1 MSEGQKNA
9 AKRLIK
15 WRDSARRQ
23 LSSASCSDDLADALQ
38 FVLRNVAKTFKA
50 ALLSTDDDR
59 REQLSR
65 DLSTV
70 LCQVSAHLYLRSR
83 DLLVAD
89 CDDGSDRSSSSRFD
103 YWDHQC
109 ALLSYLLDLSLVRD
123 EPAAIGKICFV
134 LSKSKHRVW
143 DVLVQ
148 TWAICCSSAPVR
160 LELQPRLLDVFRWFA
175 AYCPRTCASAVLYF
189 KFVVCAACLARRLPQ
204 RGWETVKPVALSIEP
219 AEFDFE
225 EWFAAQPALAALLP
239 RSEVPRSR
247 RKVIARLCKSAS
259 DPAELLEACRTL
271 SESGGGS
278 AGVRTTCDAAADVD
292 MFVIADEE
300 TQAQE
305 EDTKT
310 PEIED
315 EQLQA
320 IIDSTLSRLQST
332 IATPRASDAE
342 PNSEAVSDAS
352 NSPLNTK
359 AFLDRLLRSS
369 VADTDARGALKNAE
383 ASVKKLDHKQQESVE
398 EVDDSK
404 AVDLVPTPVKGDKHT
419 SMAQVAT
426 SKEEGAVANCADSTP
441 AASPPRKKFRRRR
454 RAHTRKIHSSGKQ
467 HAVVEFNAKLPTSKA
482 AEVSFTFAASMEDE
496 VQHETPLSQKSSL
509 QEHLQK
515 LPSVSAVQD
524 SDATTM
530 PIGDQCLV
538 KGTDQ
543 GSVIHLEEDSS
554 EHHDYKIG
562 NEMSLS
568 MGREESRDFLNLQAE
583 PVAKALKET
592 SLRNHRTGKAVLSDK
607 GEGLGASSC
616 SEVDSTANSGLLPG
630 HQARKAT
637 KPRRHRIIKASS
649 EESGSRQELS
659 SVSAAQ
665 HLGAVMNFNVGQCP
679 GKRTEKDSIG
689 DLEEKTL
696 RHHDAKIDNQKSLMK
711 GRQGHGRHFED
722 ATETIS
728 SSSDDGA
735 AEKNDGQLMRD
746 DISEALSS
754 LSDVEVAE
762 QNGRQSLHDDAET
775 QSSLDSESSQDVSS
789 SSSESEA
796 SGEHLCSQSASGSSV
811 KKRIAALSP
820 GKRPSETAST
830 HSGETCNV
838 QERQRKMLS
847 NFPEPE
853 YKKSAFKGNY
863 NVSASRYAKT
873 SGVHS
878 DLESM
883 SPAKLGKIQCHPA
896 TVLEARDVTSRTA
909 KKAYRSRIV
918 SSSESSDEECSI
930 ERPVL
935 QESVSSDEEHSVEHS
950 AQQGAES
957 SNEECSVEARDVTS
971 RTVKKAHRSR
981 IVSSSESPDEECS
994 IERPVL
1000 QESVSSDE
1008 ERSVEHSAQQG
1019 AESSIEECS
1028 VEARDVTPRAAK
1040 TANRSRIVSS
1050 SKSSDEDSSIQNPV
1064 LQESV
1069 SSDGE
1074 RSVEHS
1080 AQQRAGSSNEEC
1092 SVEARDVTPRTA
1104 KMAYRSRIVSSSKS
1118 SDEDSSIQHPV
1129 LQESVSSDEERS
1141 VKHSAQHGAESSNEE
1156 CSVEARDVTLRT
1168 AKKAHRSRIVSSSE
1182 SSDEKCS
1189 VEHPVLQEAVSSD
1202 EEHII
1207 EHSVQQGAKFSN
1219 EECCVEH
1226 SAQEAESS
1234 DEERNV
1240 EHSAQQEAKSS
1251 DKEHGVEYSPKQESY
1266 SSNEKCSVEHSVQQE
1281 AESSDDGCDDEH
1293 LSESEARQPGVFSE
1307 LANEIPCGQRS
1318 PGALSLQDMHISPSE
1333 SDEDGPL
1340 FPGLKGTHL
1349 ATESDADTVAIQSN
1363 DEGVAFGRQHAG
1375 SLSQATTVSASSQ
1388 RRSPSPFSK
1397 LRERV
1402 MSFQEDS
1409 DDETDTM
1416 AFGGKEASLVG
1427 KHCLFK
1433 VPLVK
1438 KVGTPTTQQ
1447 SVKLKPQDVRHNI
1460 DERRSS
1466 RKSQPAHRR
1475 ACSRSSVSLQRE
1487 QGAVPDKEQG
1497 SETDS
1502 YNAAVATNGTAS
1514 VSLNSDTMG
1523 SRHMSMEKSKVLS
1536 PGMKQAGIC
1545 QNSSGASLPK
1555 NKLLKPSKVA
1565 NTSDAESEQNGASE
1579 SDSDDDERDAN
1590 TALESGKC
1598 TTQGPSKTEELAKVE
1613 ASPSNRRKRAP
1624 CPNLLPLDPTRPKR
1638 ATLMLSSDHNFDA
1651 ASVNVVKESACSEQ
1665 SRQNEVNARQLQE
1678 AESEASAQRKSTR
1691 SCAKRLPFGQQKEQ
1705 VHHSDSRNTFKD
1717 LCDQPVPSSNLAK
1730 IPSKGKQKHGDPGD
1744 GNSSA
1749 LEKPHTP
1756 AKPSSSCATRGIEVS
1771 RRPDNLSDDG
1781 IKCDVSH
1788 ERTCPVSPMKKPTSS
1803 MTKQKSEIEAEATS
1817 RSRQLASGSLRIC
1830 SLSPIRGRT
1839 PSCEV
1844 QQTGQAEFGVLTR
1857 SARRQLS
1864 YANGKTSLSQKRI
1877 TMSAEGLGPDVKSNA
1892 MSCGKTAKSVLN
1904 EDVEPAP
1911 LQAKGRVLQDSTS
1924 DSHSVMRSDI
1934 SPAQTKDNAI
1944 SEKELE
1950 NGGKRVSSA
1959 SSRQNT
1965 LSPSPRPTKLPI
1977 VKLDRM
1983 QNNETGPLATVNG
1996 NNLPRTRSISAS
2008 LQGREADA
2016 SNTTFDGLITS
2027 KGRQV
2032 GSDMNNTTAL
2042 ARSPLRSAS
2051 KRRRVVDA
2059 CLNST
2064 SALDTFEDDS
2074 SKTSVCL
2081 SGLTQVPLSR
2091 NPHASDDST
2100 SSDQEGGHF
2109 VHSAQ
2114 QRRLSLRRLPS
2125 RRLPQRNK
2133 KEDFIID
2140 VDEEVRSL
2148 SDSDDDDD
2156 DPTYEVGDVNLDAS
2170 IARLRRLKVPLY
2182 TPEKEAQSRTS
2193 SAASSY
2199 KAANSS
2205 AKRTGRLSLAAIR
2218 ASQSDR
2224 SPSSQSSLSPPFS
2237 PVATASSGI
2246 PETQSPASNFCLS
2259 HSPSRHAKSYDKQNT
2274 MMPGRRAIKNG
2285 QSSSENK
2292 DHVLSV
2298 LEDPQTLSTTN
2309 TGKSPEKMSILRRS
2323 TRLST
2328 KQDMPVFQT
2337 SSNHLKSGE
2346 LAAPSHSS
2354 HLNKDFEVVVRE
2366 QTVRTSK
2373 RNKSLKMSPSLQMHV
2388 KHPDE
2393 KSGAAEKASVI
2404 DDASSSVCS
2413 TCNRCVKA
2421 ASTQDSGTM
2430 TDDSYLHDEDAF
2442 SDSQRYSKRK
2452 KVGCSASASHSK
2464 ARASRSS
2471 CRHGSAT
2478 QEASVPTRRSS
2489 RTTAGTL
2496 RRLSYA

>member
-1 MSEGQKNA
+1 MSEGQKKA

-89 CDDGSDRSSSSRFD
+89 CDDGSDRSSRSSRFD

-123 EPAAIGKICFV
+123 EPAAITKICFV

-175 AYCPRTCASAVLYF
+175 AYCPRTCASPELYF

-204 RGWETVKPVALSIEP
+204 RGWETVKPFALSIEP

-300 TQAQE
+300 TQARE

-310 PEIED
+310 PEVED

-342 PNSEAVSDAS
+342 PNSEAVSNAS

-383 ASVKKLDHKQQESVE
+383 ASVKKLDHKQRESVE
-398 EVDDSK
+398 EVNDSK
-404 AVDLVPTPVKGDKHT
+404 AVDVVATPVKGDKHT
-419 SMAQVAT
+419 SMAQEAT
-426 SKEEGAVANCADSTP
+426 SKEEGVVGNCADSTP
-441 AASPPRKKFRRRR
+441 AASPLRKKFGRRKRV
-454 RAHTRKIHSSGKQ
+454 HTKKIHSSG
-467 HAVVEFNAKLPTSKA
+467 KLPTSKA
-482 AEVSFTFAASMEDE
+482 AEESFTFAASMDDE

-509 QEHLQK
+509 QKHLQK

-530 PIGDQCLV
+530 PIGDQCV
-538 KGTDQ
+538 VMGTDQ
-543 GSVIHLEEDSS
+543 GSVVDLEENSN
-554 EHHDYKIG
+554 EHHDYIMG
-562 NEMSLS
+562 NEMPLS
-568 MGREESRDFLNLQAE
+568 MGREESRDFWNSQAE
-583 PVAKALKET
+583 PVAKALKEA
-592 SLRNHRTGKAVLSDK
+592 SLQSHRTGKAVLSDN

-630 HQARKAT
+630 HQARKVT
-637 KPRRHRIIKASS
+637 KSRRHRIIKSSS
-649 EESGSRQELS
+649 EESGTRQELS
-659 SVSAAQ
+659 SVSAVQ
-665 HLGAVMNFNVGQCP
+665 HLGAAMTFNVGQCP
-679 GKRTEKDSIG
+679 GKRTEQDSIG
-689 DLEEKTL
+689 DLEKKTT

-722 ATETIS
+722 TIETIS

-746 DISEALSS
+746 DITEALSS
-754 LSDVEVAE
+754 SSDVEVAG
-762 QNGRQSLHDDAET
+762 QNGRRSQHDDDDAET
-775 QSSLDSESSQDVSS
+775 QSSLDSESSQDVSP

-796 SGEHLCSQSASGSSV
+796 SGEHSCRQSASGNSV
-811 KKRIAALSP
+811 KKKRAALSP
-820 GKRPSETAST
+820 GMRPSGTAST
-830 HSGETCNV
+830 CSGETCNV
-838 QERQRKMLS
+838 QERQRKMQS

-853 YKKSAFKGNY
+853 YKKSIFKGHY

-878 DLESM
+878 DSEPM
-883 SPAKLGKIQCHPA
+883 SPVNLGKIQCHPA
-896 TVLEARDVTSRTA
+896 AVL
-909 KKAYRSRIV
+909 
-918 SSSESSDEECSI
+918 
-930 ERPVL
+930 
-935 QESVSSDEEHSVEHS
+935 
-950 AQQGAES
+950 
-957 SNEECSVEARDVTS
+957 EARDVTS
-971 RTVKKAHRSR
+971 RTVKKAHRSIIVSSSESSDEECSIECPVLQESVSSDEKRSVEHSAQQGAEFSNEECSVEASDVTPRTAKMAHRSR
-981 IVSSSESPDEECS
+981 IVSSSESSYEECS

-1019 AESSIEECS
+1019 AEF
-1028 VEARDVTPRAAK
+1028 
-1040 TANRSRIVSS
+1040 
-1050 SKSSDEDSSIQNPV
+1050 
-1064 LQESV
+1064 
-1069 SSDGE
+1069 
-1074 RSVEHS
+1074 
-1080 AQQRAGSSNEEC
+1080 SNEEC

-1104 KMAYRSRIVSSSKS
+1104 KMA
-1118 SDEDSSIQHPV
+1118 
-1129 LQESVSSDEERS
+1129 
-1141 VKHSAQHGAESSNEE
+1141 
-1156 CSVEARDVTLRT
+1156 
-1168 AKKAHRSRIVSSSE
+1168 HRSRIVSSSE
-1182 SSDEKCS
+1182 SSDEECS
-1189 VEHPVLQEAVSSD
+1189 VERPVLQEAVSSD
-1202 EEHII
+1202 EEHNI

-1240 EHSAQQEAKSS
+1240 EHPAQQEAKSS
-1251 DKEHGVEYSPKQESY
+1251 DKEHGVEYLPNQESY
-1266 SSNEKCSVEHSVQQE
+1266 SSNEKCNIEHSMQQE
-1281 AESSDDGCDDEH
+1281 AESSNDECDDEH
-1293 LSESEARQPGVFSE
+1293 LSQSKVRQPAVFSE
-1307 LANEIPCGQRS
+1307 LADEIPCGQRS

-1340 FPGLKGTHL
+1340 FPGLNGTPL
-1349 ATESDADTVAIQSN
+1349 AAES

-1375 SLSQATTVSASSQ
+1375 SLSQATTVAASSQ

-1397 LRERV
+1397 LRELV

-1416 AFGGKEASLVG
+1416 ALGGKEASLVG
-1427 KHCLFK
+1427 KHCLSK

-1447 SVKLKPQDVRHNI
+1447 SVKLKPQGVRHNV
-1460 DERRSS
+1460 DERRSPK
-1466 RKSQPAHRR
+1466 KSQPAHRR

-1487 QGAVPDKEQG
+1487 QAAVPDKEQA

-1502 YNAAVATNGTAS
+1502 YKAAVATNATAS

-1523 SRHMSMEKSKVLS
+1523 SRHMSMEKIKVLS

-1545 QNSSGASLPK
+1545 KNSSGASLPK
-1555 NKLLKPSKVA
+1555 NKLLKPSKVTK
-1565 NTSDAESEQNGASE
+1565 TSDSESEQNDASE
-1579 SDSDDDERDAN
+1579 SDSDEDQRNAN
-1590 TALESGKC
+1590 TALKSGKC

-1638 ATLMLSSDHNFDA
+1638 ATLMLSSDHDFDA
-1651 ASVNVVKESACSEQ
+1651 ASVNVVKESACSEH

-1705 VHHSDSRNTFKD
+1705 VHNSDSGNTFKD
-1717 LCDQPVPSSNLAK
+1717 LCDQPVPSSDLAK
-1730 IPSKGKQKHGDPGD
+1730 SPSKGKQKHGDPGD

-1749 LEKPHTP
+1749 PEKPHTP
-1756 AKPSSSCATRGIEVS
+1756 AKPSSSCVTHGIEVS
-1771 RRPDNLSDDG
+1771 GRRDNLSDDG

-1788 ERTCPVSPMKKPTSS
+1788 KCTCPVSLMKKPSS
-1803 MTKQKSEIEAEATS
+1803 MTKQRSGIEAEATS
-1817 RSRQLASGSLRIC
+1817 RSRQLASSSLHIC
-1830 SLSPIRGRT
+1830 TLSPIRGRT

-1864 YANGKTSLSQKRI
+1864 FANGKASLSQKRI
-1877 TMSAEGLGPDVKSNA
+1877 TMSAEGLGPDVNSNA
-1892 MSCGKTAKSVLN
+1892 MSCGKTLN
-1904 EDVEPAP
+1904 DVEPAP
-1911 LQAKGRVLQDSTS
+1911 LQVKRRALQGSTS
-1924 DSHSVMRSDI
+1924 DGHSVMRSDT
-1934 SPAQTKDNAI
+1934 SPTQAKDNAI

-1950 NGGKRVSSA
+1950 KRDKRAGSA
-1959 SSRQNT
+1959 SSRHNT
-1965 LSPSPRPTKLPI
+1965 LSPSPRLTKLPI

-1983 QNNETGPLATVNG
+1983 QNNETGPLATVSG
-1996 NNLPRTRSISAS
+1996 NNLLRTRSVSAS

-2032 GSDMNNTTAL
+2032 GSDMGDTAAL
-2042 ARSPLRSAS
+2042 ARSPLRTAS

-2059 CLNST
+2059 CMKST

-2100 SSDQEGGHF
+2100 SSDQEGGDF

-2140 VDEEVRSL
+2140 VDKEVRSL

-2156 DPTYEVGDVNLDAS
+2156 PTYEVSDVNLDAS

-2182 TPEKEAQSRTS
+2182 TPEMEAQSRTS

-2199 KAANSS
+2199 KVANSS

-2237 PVATASSGI
+2237 PVATVSSGI
-2246 PETQSPASNFCLS
+2246 PEAQSPASNSCLC
-2259 HSPSRHAKSYDKQNT
+2259 HSPSRHAKSYDKQNS
-2274 MMPGRRAIKNG
+2274 MMSGRQAIKNG

-2298 LEDPQTLSTTN
+2298 LEDPQVLSTTN
-2309 TGKSPEKMSILRRS
+2309 TGKSPEKMPVLRRS

-2328 KQDMPVFQT
+2328 KQDMPAFLT
-2337 SSNHLKSGE
+2337 CSNHLKSGE
-2346 LAAPSHSS
+2346 LVAPPHSS
-2354 HLNKDFEVVVRE
+2354 HLNKDFEVIVRE

-2393 KSGAAEKASVI
+2393 RSGAAEEASVI

-2413 TCNRCVKA
+2413 TCNRCGKA

-2442 SDSQRYSKRK
+2442 SDSLRYSKRK
-2452 KVGCSASASHSK
+2452 KVGSSASASHSK
-2464 ARASRSS
+2464 ARASTSS

-2478 QEASVPTRRSS
+2478 QEASVPIRRSS
-2489 RTTAGTL
+2489 RATAGAL